1 LTAKGHLL
9 GIDGG
14 GTKTVGVIADL
25 NGRPLFSA
33 AGGPSNPQVIGFQKA
48 SQVVL
53 KVIQK
58 CCRGV
63 RCQPRDLKAVVVG
76 LAGAGRE
83 SDRRCAEIEILKLAR
98 REHFP
103 LRHLRVESDARIA
116 LEGALGGR
124 PGIVLISGTGSI
136 GIAKDQDGDIHGVG
150 GWGRSLGDEGSGFA
164 IGRAGLVAIARSFDG
179 RGQPTMLTALAAKR
193 FGLSNPQRI
202 ISKIYQ
208 DLFDPSLVAPLVLN
222 AAEKGDKVSKGIL
235 EEAALELVHH
245 IRVLLAKFKR
255 RKDRLS
261 GKGITL
267 VLLGGMLERP
277 NHLSRTLK
285 KKIRLAF
292 PRVDVRPSRESPAY
306 GGVLLALERLKGLNN
321 YQRRSRA

>member
-1 LTAKGHLL
+1 MAKGYVL

-14 GTKTVGVIADL
+14 GTKTLGVIADPD
-25 NGRPLFSA
+25 GRPLFSI
-33 AGGPSNPQVIGFQKA
+33 AGGTSNPQVIGFQKA

-83 SDRRCAEIEILKLAR
+83 SDRRRAEIELRKLAR
-98 REHFP
+98 KKDFP
-103 LRHLRVESDARIA
+103 LRNLRIESDARIA
-116 LEGALGGR
+116 LEGTLGGR

-136 GIAKDQDGDIHGVG
+136 GIAKGHDGDIHRVG
-150 GWGRSLGDEGSGFA
+150 GWGRAIGDEGSGFA
-164 IGRAGLVAIARSFDG
+164 IGRAGLVAVVRSLDG
-179 RGQPTMLTALAAKR
+179 RGQPTILTRLAAKR
-193 FGLSNPQRI
+193 FGLSSPQRI

-208 DLFDPSLVAPLVLN
+208 DRFDPSLLAPLVLK
-222 AAEKGDKVSKGIL
+222 AAQRGDKVSKGIL

-245 IRVLLAKFKR
+245 VRVLLAKFKQ
-255 RKDRLS
+255 RKNPFS
-261 GKGITL
+261 GKRMTV
-267 VLLGGMLERP
+267 VLLGGMVERS
-277 NHLSRTLK
+277 NCLSRTLK

-292 PRVDVRPSRESPAY
+292 PRVDIRPPRGSPAY
-306 GGVLLALERLKGLNN
+306 GAVLLALEQLKG
-321 YQRRSRA
+321 